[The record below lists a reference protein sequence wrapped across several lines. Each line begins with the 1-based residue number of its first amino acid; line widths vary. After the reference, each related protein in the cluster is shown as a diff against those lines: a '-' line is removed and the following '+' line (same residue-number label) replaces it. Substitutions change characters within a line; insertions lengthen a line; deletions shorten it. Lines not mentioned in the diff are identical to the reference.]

1 MLFGNG
7 NNFSFDSSFTDKSA
21 AWASKQ
27 RRNIA
32 TSVQSIYMGDEVG
45 SVGMYYTD
53 PRLCA
58 LNLPGKEAQNSK
70 QEGIGCRQLC
80 LRSTSMW
87 HLCLKN
93 LRNAALAEI
102 WGPSTMHSVS
112 DNGHQRLICGKAFFS
127 LAASL
132 ALWYTPGSLASY
144 NSPWWICYPGIF

>member
-1 MLFGNG
+1 MGN
-7 NNFSFDSSFTDKSA
+7 
-21 AWASKQ
+21 
-27 RRNIA
+27 
-32 TSVQSIYMGDEVG
+32 EVG
-45 SVGMYYTD
+45 SVGMCYTD
-53 PRLCA
+53 PRLCL
-58 LNLPGKEAQNSK
+58 LNLPGKEAQNLK

-112 DNGHQRLICGKAFFS
+112 DNGYQRLICGKAFFT

-144 NSPWWICYPGIF
+144 NSPWWVCYPGIFKKSSLNLFILANSQGDKFQKSANIWMLSLYLAWY